1 MEEILVSRKIEKKQ
15 EYFYLLGILIFIFFL
30 FSFSEA
36 VEGAT
41 LFLSP
46 SQGSYVLNQMFSVT
60 VYVSSPTQAINAVSG
75 IINFPA
81 DNMEVISLSKND
93 SIVNLWVQEPS
104 YSNTKGNIS
113 FEGIILNPGFQGN
126 QGKII
131 TVTFRIRQSGTV
143 SLSITD
149 ASVLAN
155 DGLGTQLLSK
165 VKDATFTFSPVI
177 EKPPAPEAETPLYPF
192 VLPAPYIKSSTHPD
206 PNRWYQ
212 STRVHCSW
220 NVPKEATAVRILINR
235 HPRSRPTVL
244 YTPPISSKEI
254 TDLEEGVWYFHLQLK
269 NKYGWGDITHYRI
282 QIDNTPPE
290 RFEIRIDREGDP
302 TNPSPLLIFES
313 EDKVSGVEKYEIKID
328 QKKAI
333 VVSSEEIKQKGCYKP
348 PPLTPG
354 EHSII
359 VRAIDYAGNYSLA
372 MTSVDIKP
380 IASPQILDYPK
391 RIYPGENITIA
402 GIVPN
407 CEKCDKIIIYLQNE
421 RKEVIRS
428 IAKVEQGKWEDVI
441 EKALN
446 RGVYTAT
453 AVAVDNRGAQSLPSK
468 KIKIL
473 VSSPVFVKIGN
484 LVIDYLSVLVTCLA
498 LIIFMII
505 VWIYGWKKIKDLKAR
520 LQKETT
526 EAEATLYQAFE
537 ILRQTVE
544 EQVAKFDKRKGLSK
558 KEREI
563 RDSLWK
569 SLVEARSKIGKEI
582 ADINVQLQNKKKYS
596 NKRLIKNKK

>member
-1 MEEILVSRKIEKKQ
+1 MKLINTENILV
-15 EYFYLLGILIFIFFL
+15 LALV
-30 FSFSEA
+30 SFSLVLITGFPSEA
-36 VEGAT
+36 KAGGAS
-41 LFLSP
+41 LYLSP
-46 SQGSYVLNQMFSVT
+46 PSGTYTVGSVFEIT
-60 VYVSSPTQAINAVSG
+60 VKINSGGQSINAAEANLVFNPAELSVVNISKTNSIFSLWTTEPTFSNVTGKISFGGGSPLPFSGDAGTIVTISFKAKSPSSALVNFSSGSILAADGKGTNILSNMIGGVYTLKSKVIIPLFKEIPPEEYTTSGVSG
-75 IINFPA
+75 VVPL
-81 DNMEVISLSKND
+81 V
-93 SIVNLWVQEPS
+93 
-104 YSNTKGNIS
+104 
-113 FEGIILNPGFQGN
+113 
-126 QGKII
+126 
-131 TVTFRIRQSGTV
+131 
-143 SLSITD
+143 
-149 ASVLAN
+149 
-155 DGLGTQLLSK
+155 
-165 VKDATFTFSPVI
+165 PV
-177 EKPPAPEAETPLYPF
+177 
-192 VLPAPYIKSSTHPD
+192 VKSSTHPD
-206 PNRWYQ
+206 PDKWY
-212 STRVHCSW
+212 SETNAEFYW
-220 NVPKEATAVRILINR
+220 KVPPGVNTVALLINR
-235 HPRSRPTVL
+235 SPISNPTV
-244 YTPPISSKEI
+244 YYSPPISQKRI
-254 TDLEEGVWYFHLQLK
+254 DDLEDGVWYFHIRFK
-269 NKYGWGDITHYRI
+269 NSSGWGAVLHRKVLVDTNPPEPFEIK
-282 QIDNTPPE
+282 IDN
-290 RFEIRIDREGDP
+290 EGDP

-313 EDKVSGVEKYEIKID
+313 EDEVSGVEKYEIKID
-328 QKKAI
+328 QRKAI
-333 VVSSEEIKQKGCYKP
+333 VVSSEEIKQKGYYKP
-348 PPLTPG
+348 PPLAPG

-372 MTSVDIKP
+372 MISVDIKP

-391 RIYPGENITIA
+391 RIYPGENIIIA

-421 RKEVIRS
+421 RKELIRS
-428 IAKVEQGKWEDVI
+428 IAKVEQGKWEDII
-441 EKALN
+441 ERALD

-520 LQKETT
+520 LKKETT

-582 ADINVQLQNKKKYS
+582 TDINVQLQNKKRHS
-596 NKRLIKNKK
+596 NRKLIKNKK